1 MRVNHNDIEQR
12 SPEWFALRVK
22 YPLTASESQAIGN
35 QGKGLETLCW
45 KKIAEKYS
53 SAEREN
59 YTNKDLER
67 GVELEPLARDMYII
81 ETGNQVEEIGFVT
94 DEEISLLGGAS
105 PDGEVIEKDER
116 GGLEIKCFED
126 VKHFKMIIEKKTT
139 GTFEIESGY
148 EWQMQQ
154 QMLFTGNKWTDFLA
168 FNPNF
173 TESLLIKRV
182 YADPVMQEKIKIGL
196 KMGENIINDIENKL
210 KCLQ

>member
-1 MRVNHNDIEQR
+1 MRANHNDIEQR
-12 SPEWFALRVK
+12 SDAWFDLKVK
-22 YPLTASESQAIGN
+22 YPLTASEAQAIGN

-45 KKIAEKYS
+45 KKVSEKYS
-53 SAEREN
+53 SGERDS
-59 YTNKDLER
+59 YTNKDLAR
-67 GVELEPLARDMYII
+67 GVELEPLARDMYIL

-94 DEEISLLGGAS
+94 DDEISPVGGAS
-105 PDGEVIEKDER
+105 PDGEVIEKDKR

-154 QMLFTGNKWTDFLA
+154 QMLFTCNEWTDFLA

-182 YADPVMQEKIKIGL
+182 YADPVMQEKIRIGL
-196 KMGENIINDIENKL
+196 KLGEKIIRDIENKL
-210 KCLQ
+210 K